1 MAANAN
7 VNFKLKLEAQE
18 LKAQEKL
25 VENPIPL
32 TPKQRL
38 EKLAHEVF
46 EGHEEYLGLTP
57 D

>member
-7 VNFKLKLEAQE
+7 VNFEPKVKTE
-18 LKAQEKL
+18 EKSN
-25 VENPIPL
+25 ENCTFL

-38 EKLAHEVF
+38 EQLAREVF

>member
-7 VNFKLKLEAQE
+7 INFDLKIET
-18 LKAQEKL
+18 K
-25 VENPIPL
+25 ENSEESYAPL

-38 EKLAHEVF
+38 EKLAREVF

>member
-7 VNFKLKLEAQE
+7 VNFE
-18 LKAQEKL
+18 LKVETEEKS
-25 VENPIPL
+25 VESCTPL

>member
-7 VNFKLKLEAQE
+7 VNFEVKVQTE
-18 LKAQEKL
+18 EKTH
-25 VENPIPL
+25 ENCVPL

-46 EGHEEYLGLTP
+46 EGREEYLGLTP

>member
-7 VNFKLKLEAQE
+7 VNFEV
-18 LKAQEKL
+18 KAQTE
-25 VENPIPL
+25 VQANEDSTPL

-38 EKLAHEVF
+38 EKLVHEVF
-46 EGHEEYLGLTP
+46 EGREEYLGLTP

>member
-7 VNFKLKLEAQE
+7 VNFE
-18 LKAQEKL
+18 LKVEAEEKSA
-25 VENPIPL
+25 EGCAPL

-46 EGHEEYLGLTP
+46 EGREEYLGLTP

>member
-1 MAANAN
+1 MSANAN
-7 VNFKLKLEAQE
+7 INFDLKIET
-18 LKAQEKL
+18 K
-25 VENPIPL
+25 ENSDESCTPP
-32 TPKQRL
+32 TPKRQL

>member
-7 VNFKLKLEAQE
+7 VNFE
-18 LKAQEKL
+18 LKVQTRDKSNESCA
-25 VENPIPL
+25 PL

-46 EGHEEYLGLTP
+46 EGREEYLGLTP